1 MSPATMPQST
11 TPVVGFKVDTTSSTT
26 DVFLAKAAED
36 PNLPLL
42 AKPVD
47 NGWDEVS
54 AGEFLTQVRT
64 AAKGLIA
71 SGVEVG
77 DRIAI
82 FGPTSFEWT
91 LSDYAVWFAGANLR
105 AVLRHL
111 LGISACLDDQGRR
124 GRTRSRQ
131 HP

>member
-11 TPVVGFKVDTTSSTT
+11 TPVVDFKVDTTSSTT
-26 DVFLAKAAED
+26 DVFLAKVAED
-36 PNLPLL
+36 ANMPLL
-42 AKPVD
+42 AKPVE

-105 AVLRHL
+105 ALLRHL
-111 LGISACLDDQGRR
+111 FARLSWPG
-124 GRTRSRQ
+124 
-131 HP
+131 